1 MNLKKLVKLANHY
14 DLKGEYAKADALD
27 LFLKKAS
34 EDEVTEEDR
43 IALNEAM
50 FPNQLSIDEAQAL
63 YDVLKGKIKSLGSYE
78 ISFEEKISGIKK
90 MEDDLKKYF
99 DSGHHLGTYLV
110 ERIMSVLGKSEN
122 HFDIVKEEIFP
133 MLSKMIFNALLAFK
147 FSGYAFGRSF
157 GREFL
162 KLISDSRK
170 ERSGTLSKMFAE
182 YIMSQPEIQKVL
194 KSMRPN
200 QKETAGYSYSDDPL
214 RGEEFLN
221 RYKEE
226 SERNYRFPR
235 AEGPAKVYKEI
246 QELEDSRYD
255 D

>member
-1 MNLKKLVKLANHY
+1 MNLRKLAKLANHY

-34 EDEVTEEDR
+34 EDEVTEEDK

-50 FPNQLSIDEAQAL
+50 FPNQLSNEEATAL
-63 YDVLKGKIKSLGSYE
+63 FEVLKGKLNGLRK
-78 ISFEEKISGIKK
+78 ISFEEKLSEIKK
-90 MEDDLKKYF
+90 MKDDLKKFF
-99 DSGHHLGTYLV
+99 DSGHHLGKYLV
-110 ERIMSVLGKSEN
+110 EKIIFVLGTSEN

-133 MLSKMIFNALLAFK
+133 MLSKMIFSALLASK
-147 FSGYAFGRSF
+147 FSGYDYGRTFSRSF
-157 GREFL
+157 VGI
-162 KLISDSRK
+162 ISDFRK
-170 ERSGTLSKMFAE
+170 ERSGKLSKMFGE

-194 KSMRPN
+194 KSMIPK
-200 QKETAGYSYSDDPL
+200 QKETGPYSDDPL
-214 RGEEFLN
+214 KGEFYSN

-226 SERNYRFPR
+226 SEGSARFPF

>member
-50 FPNQLSIDEAQAL
+50 FPNQLSKEEAKAL
-63 YDVLKGKIKSLGSYE
+63 YEVLKGKIHILKSKE
-78 ISFEEKISGIKK
+78 ISFEEKLSGIKK
-90 MEDDLKKYF
+90 MEDDLKRVF
-99 DSGHHLGTYLV
+99 ESGLHIAKFL
-110 ERIMSVLGKSEN
+110 IEN
-122 HFDIVKEEIFP
+122 IVIVFEHYENYFDIVKEKIFP
-133 MLSKMIFNALLAFK
+133 MLSKMIFNGLLASK
-147 FSGYAFGRSF
+147 FSGYKIERSF
-157 GREFL
+157 GRQFL
-162 KLISDSRK
+162 VLISDMRK
-170 ERSGTLSKMFAE
+170 ERSGELGIMFAE
-182 YIMSQPEIQKVL
+182 YIMSQPEIQKVV
-194 KSMRPN
+194 KSMRPLS
-200 QKETAGYSYSDDPL
+200 QESGSYSHDPMH
-214 RGEEFLN
+214 GVFFTGKAEEGT
-221 RYKEE
+221 RY
-226 SERNYRFPR
+226 